1 MSTNENEPHLIPV
14 KEEVMKTALI
24 TGASQGLGKALLVA
38 LSKRGV
44 RVVGVARGKGKL
56 DEVTSDG
63 IVADIG
69 KPGASTRIALEA
81 AAKVGDIDLVI
92 HCASTLGPVPLRPL
106 VDIGEDDLARVFLT
120 NTVGPL
126 ALTKQIVGGMV
137 VRGHGDVVF
146 VSSDAAVEAYP
157 TWGPYGAAKAAVDHA
172 ARVLAAELE
181 GSGVRVLSV
190 DPGEM
195 DTAMH
200 RDAIP
205 DADPATLARPEEVA
219 RKILAIVDDAKT
231 YPSGTRAKATEV
243 KS

>member
-1 MSTNENEPHLIPV
+1 L
-14 KEEVMKTALI
+14 KEQIMKTALI

-38 LSKRGV
+38 LRKRGV
-44 RVVGVARGKGKL
+44 RVVGVARGKEKL
-56 DEVTSDG
+56 DEVTADG

-69 KPGASTRIALEA
+69 KPGAATRIALEA

-92 HCASTLGPVPLRPL
+92 HCASTLGPVPLQPL
-106 VDIGEDDLARVFLT
+106 VDVGEDDLARVFLT

-205 DADPATLARPEEVA
+205 DADPKTLARPDEVA
-219 RKILAIVDDAKT
+219 RKILAILDDTKT
-231 YPSGTRAKATEV
+231 YPSGTRAKAAEV
-243 KS
+243 KL